1 MGVTLR
7 VLVAHLWVWGR
18 GKGGSSRTWVFC
30 LFVLIFLFIYL
41 FIWVC
46 WVLTCRSR
54 GLRSSGQHVGSLV
67 RAVNS

>member
-30 LFVLIFLFIYL
+30 LFVCFNIFIYL
-41 FIWVC
+41 FIYLG
-46 WVLTCRSR
+46 VL
-54 GLRSSGQHVGSLV
+54 GLNLPLTGS
-67 RAVNS
+67 